1 MPIKRRTKVKAEF
14 SMASLT
20 DIIFLLLIFFML
32 TSSFVM
38 PNALRLLLPK
48 ATSQQ
53 VERQTLS
60 VSITPA
66 LEYYVN
72 KIKVSE
78 NRLQQEIMNQ
88 MKGPA
93 EETTIVVN
101 ADKSVPVEHV
111 VNVMVVAKNLNAKV
125 ILATQPE

>member
-72 KIKVSE
+72 KTKVSE

-101 ADKSVPVEHV
+101 ADKTVPVEHV